1 MRFCQGACLL
11 KSPCRFRQGYAAH
24 TLGAANLQSWVSS
37 CKHLHWMSWPSR
49 KSATLKR
56 QNTKK
61 KLQVNFSFTIN
72 RNSCI
77 FLVKIWW
84 TVFSAVKNAKNLSTQ
99 PIPSTQGFFDLL
111 QLFIKRC
118 RIHFT
123 YDLPSSRRLSFD
135 AWRVWTGLGWGSQRP
150 LFLPTASQLRLAFF
164 RFKTCLGKTQR
175 KWGHWK
181 SASQWWKRASK
192 TAHKEKYRLG
202 IGRV

>member
-56 QNTKK
+56 QNKK
-61 KLQVNFSFTIN
+61 TTTSQLFFYNFH

-77 FLVKIWW
+77 FLAKNLVDC
-84 TVFSAVKNAKNLSTQ
+84 FLCFVKNAKNLSTQ

-123 YDLPSSRRLSFD
+123 YDLPSSRRFFHV
-135 AWRVWTGLGWGSQRP
+135 WRGKRTGLGWGSQRP
-150 LFLPTASQLRLAFF
+150 LFLPTASVTQLRLAFF
-164 RFKTCLGKTQR
+164 RFKTC
-175 KWGHWK
+175 W
-181 SASQWWKRASK
+181 
-192 TAHKEKYRLG
+192 EKLNANEG
-202 IGRV
+202 IGKVHHNGGRSLAKLPAKKNIG